1 MFIAEKFI
9 NLFNKRNDNLTIQQ
23 FDQVMMKIV
32 YAYFE
37 FTLKLS
43 FDLCDLNNIGSIIH
57 NDVKLI
63 L

>member
-23 FDQVMMKIV
+23 FEQVMMKIV

-43 FDLCDLNNIGSIIH
+43 FDLCDFNYMGSIIH